1 MADQANG
8 NGNGA
13 AKIEAIAKNVL
24 LTAVSRIM
32 MTVGMT
38 AVLGISGW
46 AGTALWQLNASI
58 AGHTATLTAIQQR
71 LDRIEGSSGAT
82 AAATDAM
89 RADIADLKASDRERA
104 IDIVAIHE
112 QLVTLRRNVQTVT
125 CRVLPGKCEAEP

>member
-1 MADQANG
+1 MADQADG
-8 NGNGA
+8 NGNG

-46 AGTALWQLNASI
+46 AGTALWALNANI
-58 AGHTATLTAIQQR
+58 AGHTATLAAIQQR
-71 LDRIEGSSGAT
+71 LDRIEGSSGAM
-82 AAATDAM
+82 AAATDAV
-89 RADIADLKASDRERA
+89 RADIADLKVSDKERGVDIAA
-104 IDIVAIHE
+104 INE
-112 QLVTLRRNVQTVT
+112 QLITLRRNVQTVT